1 VRAKHALTGDTMAT
15 AHEIREVVK
24 FARDFK

>member
-1 VRAKHALTGDTMAT
+1 MHRQRRGDTMAT
-15 AHEIREVVK
+15 AHEIREAVT